1 MTNFAT
7 KKNLSSSKNK
17 KNISFK
23 IFDQNFDLVKK
34 TRKGILKCCLYSR
47 SAAAEKIFFIIFER
61 IERERERERRERE
74 KATFI
79 INRSEF
85 HRGGKISTINCS
97 IFNKL
102 LSYC

>member
-79 INRSEF
+79 INCNSVRYTVE
-85 HRGGKISTINCS
+85 HGYNYITITVITNN
-97 IFNKL
+97 IV
-102 LSYC
+102 